1 MEKPRNKRRGL
12 KILGVLLVLMG
23 LGLVLLYQFIQSPRF
38 LRFAIQQLNKS
49 IRGEVQYQNLV
60 IDLNR
65 RHLMLRG
72 FAYNNDEGKPIV
84 TLDSLDLDFSFGSA
98 LRGNLG
104 IEKLRAEGLLIDQR
118 NISKGKVSTWRTAL
132 RVVLKRLALKDTVVQ
147 NINLVLRNGDEFY
160 FDEAHVAISSP
171 VAAKQ
176 KVNFQVPNSVLKPVG
191 KEIKTGLLS
200 FEGEIT
206 IPYVK
211 DFTFF
216 VSEAA
221 GKLSLQNVQIG
232 ALPPSSF
239 DSDLRIGGD
248 TLYIENGLFTHPDGT
263 ITVDIDYIPAKSTY
277 KVDLKTT
284 KPFPFAAIPYAGKE
298 LLETFDKFEFSLRA
312 ELAGYQLEDM
322 TGKVALDFKAL
333 GDTANK
339 LTQEN
344 KLHLVGDM
352 KQGVLDMKEFQLQ
365 SAKSTVNGRG
375 KVDFPKR
382 NFDVK
387 IDTKAFDLATLIQAL
402 SDLDLRGYADAEG
415 TIKGPF
421 KSPNFEFKAHGKD
434 LAYSFMHYGENVGV
448 FKILNGNL
456 SYEGTA
462 PAGSGYSASVQVRS
476 DDIYHKTRHTVM
488 KTQFQGLEAAKLLD
502 NPAITGKISGT
513 FDLDAIGGS
522 TPTGNLKASIQD
534 FVLYSFKLGP
544 IDAAGKL
551 GNRKFSINPLSFQP
565 PGYDKITMPTE
576 TLFEFDD
583 NGVKVKGQAL
593 PGLNFTGN
601 YAYKGVRKFFIDAD
615 ATNLDLRPI
624 WAALELPLIETY
636 ADGKVKMGLG
646 IEGTPSE
653 IDINATR
660 FEIPMEETKIVN
672 EGPLKVSIRPP
683 KMTFDSAH
691 FRSGGGLLNLSGSYT
706 FDGPMAL
713 RLEGKADLELLS
725 YWRNFF
731 RDADGFANVDLKL
744 GGTLEKPD
752 IQGEVNFA
760 DAMLVLRAVRGTIE
774 NLSGKIRSAGKS
786 LIFDNLSGT
795 MSEGDITVNGRVD
808 LDGFTPKYAD
818 LTINTREVAVAEPE
832 VYKLVFSGDFT
843 LKGPGDSMLLAGDMF
858 ITEGRYVRNF
868 DISQFIIKP
877 QAKSLPSEPN
887 PWLDRIRLDLS
898 VKSPGEL
905 SIKNNVAQMYLATD
919 LKVQGPAKQPEV
931 QGTIQVV
938 DGEFNYFKIA
948 FENAR
953 GYVDFRGPKTQPY
966 VDVTATREVLR
977 NLGTVNVTAQ
987 IVGYLDNL
995 RLNFLSDSGLS
1006 KRDILSMVF
1015 TGAPPGQTGTSS
1027 SSLASSVLASQ
1038 IAGFL
1043 QRPLAEKASIDI
1055 FRLEAGDENIQRRST
1070 RQGVTT
1076 LVVGKRVTDR
1086 LSLEFKTDLGIDDP
1100 LQGVQ
1105 AEYLLLDNALLK
1117 ASQLSDGSFDFDF
1130 TLRWRSF

>member
-1 MEKPRNKRRGL
+1 MKKPRNKRRGL
-12 KILGVLLVLMG
+12 KILGILLVLLG

-38 LRFAIQQLNKS
+38 LRFAIEQLNKS
-49 IRGEVQYQNLV
+49 IKGDVHYQNLV

-65 RHLMLRG
+65 RHFSMQG
-72 FAYNNDEGKPIV
+72 FVYNNDQGKPV
-84 TLDSLDLDFSFGSA
+84 VALRSADFDFSFGRA

-104 IEKLRAEGLLIDQR
+104 IERLRAEGLMIDQR
-118 NISKGKVSTWRTAL
+118 NHPKGKVSSWRPIL
-132 RVVLKRLALKDTVVQ
+132 RFILKRLSLKDTFVQ
-147 NINLVLRNGDEFY
+147 NIDLTLRNGDEFH
-160 FDEAHVAISSP
+160 FDQANVTLSP
-171 VAAKQ
+171 QVGGKQ
-176 KVNFQVPNSVLKPVG
+176 QVDFEVSHSLLKPVG
-191 KEIKTGLLS
+191 KEIRTGSLS
-200 FEGEIT
+200 FIGAINL
-206 IPYVK
+206 PYLK
-211 DFTFF
+211 DFTFL

-221 GKLSLQNVQIG
+221 GKLSLHDVQIG
-232 ALPPSSF
+232 DLPPSSF
-239 DSDLRIGGD
+239 VSDLRIGGD
-248 TLYIENGLFTHPDGT
+248 TLYLENGLFLHPDGT
-263 ITVDIDYIPAKSTY
+263 LSVDVDYIPAKSTY

-284 KPFPFAAIPYAGKE
+284 KPFPFSAIPYIGKE
-298 LLETFDKFEFSLRA
+298 VLETFDKFEFSLRA
-312 ELAGYQLEDM
+312 ELSGYRLSDM
-322 TGKVALDFKAL
+322 TGKVNLDFKAL

-352 KQGVLDMKEFQLQ
+352 KQGVLELKEFQLQ
-365 SAKSTVNGRG
+365 SAKSTVNGQG

-387 IDTKAFDLATLIQAL
+387 INTKAFDLATLIQAL

-415 TIKGPF
+415 TITGPF
-421 KSPNFEFKAHGKD
+421 KSPDFQFKATGHE
-434 LAYSFMHYGENVGV
+434 LAYSFMHYGDNTGV
-448 FKILNGNL
+448 FKIINGVL
-456 SYEGTA
+456 SYEGNAPPGAGYTA
-462 PAGSGYSASVQVRS
+462 GVQVRS
-476 DDIYHKTRHTVM
+476 DDIFHKTRHTVL
-488 KTQFQGLEAAKLLD
+488 KTQFQNLEAAKLLD
-502 NPAITGKISGT
+502 NPDITGKISGT
-513 FDLDAIGGS
+513 FDLDAVGGS
-522 TPTGNLKASIQD
+522 TPTGNLKADIQD

-544 IDAAGKL
+544 ISAEGKL
-551 GNRKFSINPLSFQP
+551 GNRRFTINPLSFQP
-565 PGYDKITMPTE
+565 PGYDKLSMPSE
-576 TLFEFDD
+576 TVFDFDD

-593 PGLNFTGN
+593 PGLSFTGN

-615 ATNLDLRPI
+615 ANNLDLRPI
-624 WAALELPLIETY
+624 WAALGLPLVESY
-636 ADGKVKMGLG
+636 GDGKIKMALG
-646 IEGTPSE
+646 IEGTPTE
-653 IDINATR
+653 IDINASR
-660 FEIPMEETKIVN
+660 FEIPMEESKIIN
-672 EGPLKVSIRPP
+672 DGPLKVSIRPP

-691 FRSGGGLLNLSGSYT
+691 FRSGGSLLNLTGSYT

-713 RLEGKADLELLS
+713 RLDGKADLEILS
-725 YWRNFF
+725 YWKSFF
-731 RDADGFANVDLKL
+731 RDAEGYANLDLKL
-744 GGTLEKPD
+744 GGTLAKPD
-752 IQGEVNFA
+752 VQGEVNFA
-760 DAMLVLRAVRGTIE
+760 DATLVLRAVRGTIE
-774 NLSGKIRSAGKS
+774 NLQGKIRSTGKS
-786 LIFDNLSGT
+786 LTFDNLSGT

-808 LDGFTPKYAD
+808 LDGFTPKFAD

-843 LKGPGDSMLLAGDMF
+843 LKGPADSMLLAGDMF

-868 DISQFIIKP
+868 DISQFILKP

-887 PWLDRIRLDLS
+887 PWLDRIRLDLA

-905 SIKNNVAQMYLATD
+905 AIKNNVARMFLATD
-919 LKVQGPAKQPEV
+919 LKVEGPAKQPSV

-966 VDVTATREVLR
+966 VDVTATKEVLR

-1015 TGAPPGQTGTSS
+1015 TGAPPGQTGSSS
-1027 SSLASSVLASQ
+1027 SSLASSVIASQ

-1055 FRLEAGDENIQRRST
+1055 FRLETEDNIQRRST

-1076 LVVGKRVTDR
+1076 LVVGKHVTDR
-1086 LSLEFKTDLGIDDP
+1086 LSLEFKTDLGIEDP